1 MKTCF
6 FFFNEFWNKISS
18 RYPFSFFVAFVII
31 TIITTN
37 CCSGNC
43 LRGNNSRFRYPFSII
58 KHSREKISE
67 RNLLDLYGDGNLS
80 ISPAFVGIS
89 FDRSIQCY
97 LIRAYTVF
105 LFVQIGPEWIAF
117 NRAHYRFKSVEYK
130 FKNSDLNRIKTLERT
145 NTEMYVRVHEAFKQ
159 SSTNCLST
167 GHEERNTYS
176 INLDYKSMLS
186 SKRV

>member
-1 MKTCF
+1 MNLF
-6 FFFNEFWNKISS
+6 FLSS
-18 RYPFSFFVAFVII
+18 FLFLMSFAIKSPLVIHFSSITFAII

-43 LRGNNSRFRYPFSII
+43 SRGNNSRFRYPFSII
-58 KHSREKISE
+58 KHSREKTSE

-105 LFVQIGPEWIAF
+105 LFVQIGPPNESLSIA
-117 NRAHYRFKSVEYK
+117 AIIVSKAS
-130 FKNSDLNRIKTLERT
+130 
-145 NTEMYVRVHEAFKQ
+145 
-159 SSTNCLST
+159 
-167 GHEERNTYS
+167 S
-176 INLDYKSMLS
+176 INL
-186 SKRV
+186 RIPI